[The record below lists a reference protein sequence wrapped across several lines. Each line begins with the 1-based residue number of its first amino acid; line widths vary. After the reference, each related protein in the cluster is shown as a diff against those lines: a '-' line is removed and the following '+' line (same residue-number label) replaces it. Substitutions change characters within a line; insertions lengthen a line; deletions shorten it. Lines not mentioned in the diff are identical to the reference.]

1 MSKLTRVEA
10 KKAQRKAT
18 RLITLM
24 LLTLLLLSLAFNLNA
39 GAAELDDGAAVFQTN
54 CAACHA
60 GGGNI
65 VRRGKNLK
73 QRALKRNQ
81 MDSLEAIAALVKN
94 GKNAMPAYKD
104 RLSQQQTIAVSR
116 YVLEQA
122 QQGWH

>member
-24 LLTLLLLSLAFNLNA
+24 LLTLLLLSLAFNFNA
-39 GAAELDDGAAVFQTN
+39 GAAELDDGAAIFHTN

-81 MDSLEAIAALVKN
+81 MDSLEAIASLVEN
-94 GKNAMPAYKD
+94 GKNAMPAYKE
-104 RLSQQQTIAVSR
+104 RLSQQQTIAVSN

-122 QQGWH
+122 EQGWH